1 MRHIPSLSALKAF
14 EAAARQAS
22 FQGAANELNLT
33 PGAISQKIRSLE
45 EFFGKKLFERGHKR
59 VRPTALGRD
68 YLADIRGPLGQ
79 LANASCRICELE
91 KNSTVSI
98 CAYPTFAIRWLIPRW
113 GALYDLYPNIDIRLT
128 TSLNVAEFTS
138 GHYDLTIQVQGDRAM
153 RDG

>member
-1 MRHIPSLSALKAF
+1 
-14 EAAARQAS
+14 
-22 FQGAANELNLT
+22 LNLT

-45 EFFGKKLFERGHKR
+45 EFFGKKLFERSHKR

-68 YLADIRGPLGQ
+68 YLEDIRGPLGQ
-79 LANASCRICELE
+79 LADASCRIHELE
-91 KNSTVSI
+91 KNSTISI
-98 CAYPTFAIRWLIPRW
+98 CAYPIFAIRWLIPRW